1 MKSVVCV
8 ICKYQGFVYPYV
20 AWDNHG
26 HKYPEVWIC
35 DECKEW

>member
-1 MKSVVCV
+1 MKQVKCV
-8 ICKYQGFVYPYV
+8 MCGYQGFIPPYS